1 MDGDVSLARY
11 AALGTDSL
19 DRDGVTMRFLHT
31 ADWQL
36 GMTRHFL
43 DDDAQPRY
51 TAARVEVIGR
61 LGKIAAEQGCEFILV
76 CGDVFESNHLSL
88 RVIKRSLEAMGALDI
103 PIYLLPGNH
112 DPLDAASVYRN
123 QAFVSACPANVHVL
137 DGTDVVRPVEG
148 VELIGAPWFSKHPN
162 RDLVAQALN
171 QHAEEPAAQGI
182 VRIVAGHGIV
192 DVLSPDR
199 DDASVISF
207 SDLEAAVSQR
217 RAHYIAL
224 GDRHSF
230 TNVSDSGFTW
240 YPSAPEVT
248 DFDDVEINS
257 GHVLVVDMADP
268 SAPKV
273 ESHAVGQWRFIT
285 LREEFSSDHD
295 VERVLTILREIPD
308 KERTVLRYGFT
319 GTLSLVAKARLDAGL
334 ESLAEVFAA
343 LNPWRRHM
351 DLAVY
356 VDDEQ
361 LADLGV
367 GGFIAPAVKEL
378 NELAREAEDPA
389 ARDALSLLYRLSG
402 GVR

>member
-1 MDGDVSLARY
+1 
-11 AALGTDSL
+11 
-19 DRDGVTMRFLHT
+19 MRFLHT

-51 TAARVEVIGR
+51 TAARVDVIGR
-61 LGKIAAEQGCEFILV
+61 LGRIAVEQGCEFIIV
-76 CGDVFESNHLSL
+76 CGDVFESNHLSP
-88 RVIKRSLEAMGALDI
+88 RVIKRSLEAMSAVEI

-123 QAFVSACPANVHVL
+123 RAFTEAQPANVHVL
-137 DGTDVVRPVEG
+137 DGEQIVTPMAG
-148 VELIGAPWFSKHPN
+148 VEIIGAPWFSKHPN
-162 RDLVAQALN
+162 RDLVLSAIDRHAQS
-171 QHAEEPAAQGI
+171 PPVDGT

-199 DDASVISF
+199 DDPAVISY
-207 SDLEAAVSQR
+207 SDLANARSEGRV
-217 RAHYIAL
+217 HYVAL
-224 GDRHSF
+224 GDRHSV
-230 TNVSDSGFTW
+230 TNVEDSRFMW

-257 GHVLVVDMADP
+257 GHVLVVDLADP
-268 SAPKV
+268 RTPRV

-285 LREEFSSDHD
+285 LREEFAGDED
-295 VERVLTILREIPD
+295 VERILKVLRDIPD

-319 GTLSLVAKARLDAGL
+319 GTLSLAAKAKLDAEI
-334 ESLAEVFAA
+334 ESLTEIFAA
-343 LNPWRRHM
+343 LNPWQRHM

-361 LADLGV
+361 LGDLGV
-367 GGFIAPAVKEL
+367 GGFIAPAVNEL
-378 NELAREAEDPA
+378 NELARDGDDPA

-402 GVR
+402 GAR